1 VFSHADKRVGCDEHT
16 DNRNRIGT
24 LEGRGMNLIGTLAIA
39 MGAGWVSG
47 INLYAAVAT
56 LGLLG
61 RLADLKLPGEL
72 DVLTSWWIIGLA
84 VALYVIEFFADK
96 VPYLDSTWDLIH
108 TFIRIPAGAV
118 LAATA
123 FGDFDRSVQIAALL
137 LGGGMALSAHGTK
150 ATARAAINLSP
161 EPVSNVVVSLT
172 EDVVAFVTILMS
184 IFLPLLAI
192 IFLVIFLALS
202 IYIAPRMIRVMRGAI
217 SRVRG
222 VFGYS

>member
-1 VFSHADKRVGCDEHT
+1 
-16 DNRNRIGT
+16 
-24 LEGRGMNLIGTLAIA
+24 MNLIGTLAIA

-47 INLYAAVAT
+47 INLYATVAT

-61 RLADLKLPGEL
+61 RFSNLRLPGEL

-96 VPYLDSTWDLIH
+96 IPYLDNAWDAIH

-123 FGDFDRSVQIAALL
+123 FGDFDRSVQVVALL
-137 LGGGMALSAHGTK
+137 LGGGLALSAHGTK
-150 ATARAAINLSP
+150 ASARAAINLSP
-161 EPVSNVVVSLT
+161 EPVSNIVVSLF
-172 EDVVAFVTILMS
+172 EDVVAVVSILLS
-184 IFLPLLAI
+184 VFLPIVLI

-202 IYIAPRMIRVMRGAI
+202 IYMLPRMLRVLRSALV
-217 SRVRG
+217 RVRG

>member
-1 VFSHADKRVGCDEHT
+1 
-16 DNRNRIGT
+16 
-24 LEGRGMNLIGTLAIA
+24 MNLISTLAIA

-61 RLADLKLPGEL
+61 RFSNLRLPGEL
-72 DVLTSWWIIGLA
+72 DVLTSWWIIGIA
-84 VALYVIEFFADK
+84 TALYIVEFFADK
-96 VPYLDSTWDLIH
+96 IPYLDSAWDAVH

-123 FGDFDRSVQIAALL
+123 FGDFDRSVQVVALL
-137 LGGGMALSAHGTK
+137 LGGGLALSAHGTK

-161 EPVSNVVVSLT
+161 EPATNIIVSLV
-172 EDVVAFVTILMS
+172 EDVVAVGSILMS
-184 IFLPLLAI
+184 VFLPLAMI

-202 IYIAPRMIRVMRGAI
+202 IYMLPRIVRVLKAALA
-217 SRVRG
+217 RVRE